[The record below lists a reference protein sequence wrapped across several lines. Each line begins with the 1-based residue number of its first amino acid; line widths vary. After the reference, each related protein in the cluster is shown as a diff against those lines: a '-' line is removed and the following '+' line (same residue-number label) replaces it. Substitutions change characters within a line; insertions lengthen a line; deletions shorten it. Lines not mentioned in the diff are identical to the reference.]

1 MRNGYVDNRNALSD
15 KGITRSDEGS
25 SRNDEETTMT
35 DRIQTIEVQIIANA
49 WTNDLPGL
57 RAKLAAFLEYAEFC
71 LRTVG
76 PDVEAEYLEEA
87 SEIEAEIVIKT
98 AAYLDSITN

>member
-1 MRNGYVDNRNALSD
+1 
-15 KGITRSDEGS
+15 
-25 SRNDEETTMT
+25 MT

-57 RAKLAAFLEYAEFC
+57 RAKFAAFLEYAEFC

-76 PDVEAEYLEEA
+76 PDVEAEYLEGA